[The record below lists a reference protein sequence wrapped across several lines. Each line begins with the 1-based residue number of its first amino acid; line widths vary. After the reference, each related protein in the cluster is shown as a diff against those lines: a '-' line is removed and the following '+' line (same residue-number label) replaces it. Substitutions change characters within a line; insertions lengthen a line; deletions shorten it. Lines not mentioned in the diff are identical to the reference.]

1 MTFKSYQV
9 VVEELEEEDGN
20 YDYEEEKMNSED
32 LFSFSEENDND
43 NVNYNN
49 NDNDND
55 DNNNS
60 NSISDSDDSEDVTIG
75 DYVIGQDNVSQ
86 GCKNKK
92 SILDKERIRDII
104 KNRKKHNKSTFI
116 CGISKKRNGKKS
128 FPRW

>member
-9 VVEELEEEDGN
+9 VEELEEE
-20 YDYEEEKMNSED
+20 EEETMNSED
-32 LFSFSEENDND
+32 LFSFSEENDD
-43 NVNYNN
+43 N
-49 NDNDND
+49 NDNDN
-55 DNNNS
+55 NNDS
-60 NSISDSDDSEDVTIG
+60 NNDSDIDDSEDITIS

-116 CGISKKRNGKKS
+116 RGISKKRNGKKS

>member
-9 VVEELEEEDGN
+9 VVEEWEEE
-20 YDYEEEKMNSED
+20 EEETMNSED
-32 LFSFSEENDND
+32 LFSFSEENDNDND

-92 SILDKERIRDII
+92 SNCDKERIRDII

-116 CGISKKRNGKKS
+116 RGISKKRNGKKS